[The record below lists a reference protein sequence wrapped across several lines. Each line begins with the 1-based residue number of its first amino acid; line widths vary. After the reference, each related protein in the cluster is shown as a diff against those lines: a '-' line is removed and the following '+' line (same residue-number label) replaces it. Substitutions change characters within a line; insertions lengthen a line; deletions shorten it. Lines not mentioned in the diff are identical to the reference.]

1 MVFREIIGEVSGSW
15 LAVYA
20 EHFLRFFTSHPI
32 KAHVPRLASL
42 ALHVIV
48 THTMRS
54 GVCSFGWASTPADGP
69 SQLGYCRLGWILLR

>member
-1 MVFREIIGEVSGSW
+1 MVFREMIGEFSGSW
-15 LAVYA
+15 SPVYA

-48 THTMRS
+48 AYTMRS
-54 GVCSFGWASTPADGP
+54 GVVSLDICLS
-69 SQLGYCRLGWILLR
+69 LRMAHLN